1 MQYKI
6 TTSIILIML
15 LHSLNCK
22 SQPSFTKIFE
32 SSKDKIAEIENLGYQ
47 VIHVDLDILS
57 SDEKEETRIS
67 LNSGRRYVIVACS
80 DQDRIKTVQIELYEE
95 SDNKKTLV
103 QNGRDGI
110 APSGSSV
117 IDFKPEKDNNYLI
130 SISAKE
136 FNSGITSG
144 RFYLIVAS
152 R

>member
-6 TTSIILIML
+6 AISIILFMF
-15 LHSLNCK
+15 LHSVNCK
-22 SQPSFTKIFE
+22 CQPSFDKIFE
-32 SSKDKIAEIENLGYQ
+32 SSKDKIAEIENLGYK

-57 SDEKEETRIS
+57 TGEKEETRIT
-67 LNSGRRYVIVACS
+67 LNNGHRYVIAACG
-80 DQDRIKTVQIELYEE
+80 DQNRIKTVQIELYEE
-95 SDNKKTLV
+95 TENKRTLI

-117 IDFKPEKDNNYLI
+117 IDFKPEKDNSYLI

-136 FNSGITSG
+136 FISGITSG